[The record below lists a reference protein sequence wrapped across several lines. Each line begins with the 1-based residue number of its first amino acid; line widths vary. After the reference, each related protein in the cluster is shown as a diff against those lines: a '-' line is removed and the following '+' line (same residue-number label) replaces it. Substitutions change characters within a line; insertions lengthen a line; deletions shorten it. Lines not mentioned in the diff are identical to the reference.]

1 MLGVPQ
7 GSILDPLLF
16 NIILN
21 DIVLFINNLYLC
33 NYGYE
38 NTLYTTIF
46 LVELDLQSNFSI
58 SREWFYEYHIILN
71 HGKCHYM
78 PLVGHT
84 KIE

>member
-1 MLGVPQ
+1 MVMK
-7 GSILDPLLF
+7 ILS
-16 NIILN
+16 
-21 DIVLFINNLYLC
+21 
-33 NYGYE
+33 
-38 NTLYTTIF
+38 TLQKLF

-58 SREWFYEYHIILN
+58 LQEWFYEYHIILN